1 MAPIANT
8 PSVVANAML
17 ISPRLALII
26 TIIIREPMQAAS
38 MTGFGIELSSALS
51 F

>member
-17 ISPRLALII
+17 MSPRLALII
-26 TIIIREPMQAAS
+26 TIIMREPMQAAS
-38 MTGFGIELSSALS
+38 ITGFGMEFNSALS